1 MDARPAARPPGTGG
15 GEGMY
20 RLADL
25 HVLCAQIH
33 RWQSMAAIGDELYDR
48 YPQLLPL
55 LTVLDGA
62 ADLVQADIQIRRRLL
77 DADIYSRT
85 ADFTTI
91 PDRIRRRWRATADD
105 LLPRAYL
112 RYQCAAI
119 AAAHTGHTDRVQ
131 C

>member
-1 MDARPAARPPGTGG
+1 MTARRRDSRYRP
-15 GEGMY
+15 
-20 RLADL
+20 LADL

-33 RWQSMAAIGDELYDR
+33 RWQSMAAVGDELHDR
-48 YPQLLPL
+48 YSQLLPV

-91 PDRIRRRWRATADD
+91 PDRIRRRWHATADD

-112 RYQCAAI
+112 CYQCASI
-119 AAAHTGHTDRVQ
+119 AAAHTGHVQ